1 MFIPAFWVGV
11 FATVTV
17 EFIALVIACAISSMK
32 NKK

>member
-17 EFIALVIACAISSMK
+17 EIIALFAACIISSMK